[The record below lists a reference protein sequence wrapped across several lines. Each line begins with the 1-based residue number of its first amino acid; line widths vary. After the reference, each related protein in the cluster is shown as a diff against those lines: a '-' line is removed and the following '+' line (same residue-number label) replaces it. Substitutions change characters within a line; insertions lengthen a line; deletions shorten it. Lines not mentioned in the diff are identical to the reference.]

1 MGITKF
7 FFDTCII
14 IYIVEKHPIYA
25 NKIEALMHGLN
36 DDVFCFSP
44 LVRME
49 CLVMPLRTKDSQL
62 QKLYDAFFDA
72 QRLLAMPPEVFDQAA
87 QLRADFS
94 SLKTPDALHL
104 ATAIHHNCDEFW
116 TNDNRLDKVSPNL
129 VKNILTN

>member
-1 MGITKF
+1 VGIIKIF
-7 FFDTCII
+7 LDTYII
-14 IYIVEKHPIYA
+14 IYIVEKHPIYSS
-25 NKIEALMHGLN
+25 KIEALMNGLN

-49 CLVMPLRTKDSQL
+49 CLVMPLRTQDSEL
-62 QKLYDAFFDA
+62 QKLYGAFFNA
-72 QRLLAMPPEVFDQAA
+72 QRLLAMPIEVFDQAA
-87 QLRADFS
+87 QFRADFS

-104 ATAIHHNCDEFW
+104 ATAIYHNCGEFW